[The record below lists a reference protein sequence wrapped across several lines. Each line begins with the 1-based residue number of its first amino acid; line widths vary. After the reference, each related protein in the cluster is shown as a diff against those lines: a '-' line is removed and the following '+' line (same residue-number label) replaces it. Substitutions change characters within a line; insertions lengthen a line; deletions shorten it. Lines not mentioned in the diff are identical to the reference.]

1 MVLHHHVVIFVV
13 GTAVLYSV
21 AQAADRSSALSSAA
35 RRWPS
40 HSCLPH
46 LWFTKETDG
55 YLPLFTI
62 VLCAVYALFAL
73 GLNIVVGFAGLLDL
87 GYVAFFLFGAY
98 VGAWFM
104 SDFAVNVS
112 KRHANARTSTSSTRP
127 VATIPGV
134 HISFWIV
141 IIIAGIVAAL
151 AGVVIGAPTLRL
163 KSDYLALVTL
173 GFGEILPE
181 VFRNGDELARRP
193 QPDQRHQG
201 HRPGRPGRHGLPQR
215 RSPAFPKTIVSSDYR
230 TKYYV
235 ILAFCGLF
243 VWVSIKLRDGR
254 LGRAWMAIREDEL
267 AASLMGVPLMRT
279 KLWSYAVGAVAG
291 GVGGAF
297 YATIVGTVNVD
308 TFTFAFSII
317 VLCAV
322 ILGGMGN
329 VWGAI
334 LGAVVITWFN
344 YTGLTWIGNKINNCA
359 VGSWFATFNFVN
371 LQFGLF
377 GLVLVLMMLFR
388 PDGFIPA
395 ARSKQVKQ
403 AELEVSGQP
412 RRRDGQPGG
421 ERMTELLL
429 DAREVRVQFGGL
441 TAVNDVD
448 FNIPVGSI
456 VALDRP
462 QRRRQ
467 DDVLQRAHRAVHPD
481 AGLRRVRR
489 PLGPR
494 RRAAQDRRRGHGP
507 HVPEHP
513 PVRRHDGGRERDG
526 GHAPAS
532 AQRRRLDHPRACRS
546 SATRSAT
553 PATRPRSCSSSS
565 ASAAP
570 TTSSPRTSRTATSAG
585 SRWRA
590 RWP

>member
-1 MVLHHHVVIFVV
+1 MVWITTFIILVV
-13 GTAVLYSV
+13 GTAGLHFL
-21 AQAADRSSALSSAA
+21 AKIAPRKAAIGGVSMALAFV
-35 RRWPS
+35 
-40 HSCLPH
+40 LPH

-87 GYVAFFLFGAY
+87 GYVAFFLVGAY

-112 KRHANARTSTSSTRP
+112 DSTRT
-127 VATIPGV
+127 VNIHILDAASAKIPGV
-134 HISFWIV
+134 HLSFWIV
-141 IIIAGIVAAL
+141 IVIAGVVAAL

-181 VFRNGDELARRP
+181 MFRNSDDVP
-193 QPDQRHQG
+193 PG
-201 HRPGRPGRHGLPQR
+201 HLNITNGTKGIGPVDRVGMGFLDWIPGI
-215 RSPAFPKTIVSSDYR
+215 PKTIVSSDYR

-235 ILAFCGLF
+235 ILVFCGLF
-243 VWVSIKLRDGR
+243 VWVSVKLRDGR

-267 AASLMGVPLMRT
+267 AASLMGVPLMTT
-279 KLWSYAVGAVAG
+279 KLWSYAVGAIAG

-308 TFTFAFSII
+308 TFTFSFSII

-344 YTGLTWIGNKINNCA
+344 YTGLTWIGAKINNA
-359 VGSWFATFNFVN
+359 AGTKFNFIN

-395 ARSKQVKQ
+395 ARSKQVKK
-403 AELEVSGQP
+403 AEQQVLASQEV
-412 RRRDGQPGG
+412 G
-421 ERMTELLL
+421 E
-429 DAREVRVQFGGL
+429 
-441 TAVNDVD
+441 
-448 FNIPVGSI
+448 
-456 VALDRP
+456 
-462 QRRRQ
+462 
-467 DDVLQRAHRAVHPD
+467 
-481 AGLRRVRR
+481 
-489 PLGPR
+489 
-494 RRAAQDRRRGHGP
+494 
-507 HVPEHP
+507 
-513 PVRRHDGGRERDG
+513 
-526 GHAPAS
+526 
-532 AQRRRLDHPRACRS
+532 
-546 SATRSAT
+546 
-553 PATRPRSCSSSS
+553 
-565 ASAAP
+565 
-570 TTSSPRTSRTATSAG
+570 
-585 SRWRA
+585 
-590 RWP
+590 

>member
-1 MVLHHHVVIFVV
+1 MATTLTTIFIFVV
-13 GTAVLYSV
+13 GTGALYQWRKMP
-21 AQAADRSSALSSAA
+21 APKALLAGGA
-35 RRWPS
+35 MALAFA
-40 HSCLPH
+40 LPH
-46 LWFTKETDG
+46 LWFTKQPFG

-73 GLNIVVGFAGLLDL
+73 GLNVVVGFAGLLDL

-98 VGAWFM
+98 VGAWYM
-104 SDFAVNVS
+104 SDFAVNIS
-112 KRHANARTSTSSTRP
+112 EHTRTWNIHFLDAANPS
-127 VATIPGV
+127 IPGV
-134 HISFWIV
+134 HISFWLV

-181 VFRNGDELARRP
+181 VFRNGDKLPGGLNLTNGTRGIGP
-193 QPDQRHQG
+193 VDQVGMGFLHII
-201 HRPGRPGRHGLPQR
+201 PGV
-215 RSPAFPKTIVSSDYR
+215 PKTIVSSDYR

-235 ILAFCGLF
+235 ILVFCGLF

-297 YATIVGTVNVD
+297 YATIVGTVDVN
-308 TFTFAFSII
+308 TFTFQFSII

-344 YTGLTWIGNKINNCA
+344 YTGLTWLGGK
-359 VGSWFATFNFVN
+359 FNQAAGTHVEFVN
-371 LQFGLF
+371 YNFALF

-403 AELEVSGQP
+403 AELEVLASQEEEMAS
-412 RRRDGQPGG
+412 Q
-421 ERMTELLL
+421 
-429 DAREVRVQFGGL
+429 EV
-441 TAVNDVD
+441 
-448 FNIPVGSI
+448 VG
-456 VALDRP
+456 
-462 QRRRQ
+462 
-467 DDVLQRAHRAVHPD
+467 
-481 AGLRRVRR
+481 
-489 PLGPR
+489 
-494 RRAAQDRRRGHGP
+494 
-507 HVPEHP
+507 
-513 PVRRHDGGRERDG
+513 
-526 GHAPAS
+526 
-532 AQRRRLDHPRACRS
+532 
-546 SATRSAT
+546 
-553 PATRPRSCSSSS
+553 
-565 ASAAP
+565 
-570 TTSSPRTSRTATSAG
+570 
-585 SRWRA
+585 
-590 RWP
+590 

>member
-1 MVLHHHVVIFVV
+1 MTAITTVIILVA
-13 GTAVLYSV
+13 GTAGLYYFYKMSP
-21 AQAADRSSALSSAA
+21 QKAALGAFGLALAFA
-35 RRWPS
+35 
-40 HSCLPH
+40 LPH

-55 YLPLFTI
+55 FLPLFTI

-87 GYVAFFLFGAY
+87 GYVAFFLVGAY

-112 KRHANARTSTSSTRP
+112 SSTRTIN
-127 VATIPGV
+127 VHILDAASAKIPGV
-134 HISFWIV
+134 HLSFWMV
-141 IIIAGIVAAL
+141 IIIAGVVAAV
-151 AGVVIGAPTLRL
+151 AGVIIGAPTLRL

-181 VFRNGDELARRP
+181 MFRNSDDVP
-193 QPDQRHQG
+193 PG
-201 HRPGRPGRHGLPQR
+201 HLNITNGTKGIGPVDRVGMGFLRFIPGI
-215 RSPAFPKTIVSSDYR
+215 PKTIVSSDYR

-235 ILAFCGLF
+235 ILVFCGLF
-243 VWVSIKLRDGR
+243 VWVSVKLRDGR

-308 TFTFAFSII
+308 GFTFAFSII

-344 YTGLTWIGNKINNCA
+344 YTGLTYIGGKINSALDTN
-359 VGSWFATFNFVN
+359 FNFIN

-388 PDGFIPA
+388 PEGFIPA

-403 AELEVSGQP
+403 AEQLVLASQDQEV
-412 RRRDGQPGG
+412 
-421 ERMTELLL
+421 E
-429 DAREVRVQFGGL
+429 A
-441 TAVNDVD
+441 
-448 FNIPVGSI
+448 
-456 VALDRP
+456 
-462 QRRRQ
+462 
-467 DDVLQRAHRAVHPD
+467 
-481 AGLRRVRR
+481 
-489 PLGPR
+489 
-494 RRAAQDRRRGHGP
+494 
-507 HVPEHP
+507 
-513 PVRRHDGGRERDG
+513 
-526 GHAPAS
+526 
-532 AQRRRLDHPRACRS
+532 
-546 SATRSAT
+546 
-553 PATRPRSCSSSS
+553 
-565 ASAAP
+565 
-570 TTSSPRTSRTATSAG
+570 
-585 SRWRA
+585 
-590 RWP
+590 

>member
-1 MVLHHHVVIFVV
+1 MVGITTLIIFLVVAAGLHFLNKAPLQKAAIGGVAMAIAFV
-13 GTAVLYSV
+13 
-21 AQAADRSSALSSAA
+21 
-35 RRWPS
+35 
-40 HSCLPH
+40 LPH

-87 GYVAFFLFGAY
+87 GYVAFFLVGAY

-112 KRHANARTSTSSTRP
+112 KHTRTLNFHFLDAASHK
-127 VATIPGV
+127 IPGV
-134 HISFWIV
+134 HLSFWIV
-141 IIIAGIVAAL
+141 VIIAGIAAAF

-181 VFRNGDELARRP
+181 VFRNSNDVP
-193 QPDQRHQG
+193 PG
-201 HRPGRPGRHGLPQR
+201 HLNITNGTKGIGPVDRVGMGFLNYIPGI
-215 RSPAFPKTIVSSDYR
+215 PKTIVSSDYR

-243 VWVSIKLRDGR
+243 VWVSVKLRDGR

-329 VWGAI
+329 VWGAM

-344 YTGLTWIGNKINNCA
+344 YTGLTWIGAKINSA
-359 VGSWFATFNFVN
+359 AGTKFNFIN

-388 PDGFIPA
+388 PEGFIPA
-395 ARSKQVKQ
+395 ARSKQVRK
-403 AELEVSGQP
+403 AEQQTLANLEVG
-412 RRRDGQPGG
+412 
-421 ERMTELLL
+421 
-429 DAREVRVQFGGL
+429 
-441 TAVNDVD
+441 ND
-448 FNIPVGSI
+448 
-456 VALDRP
+456 
-462 QRRRQ
+462 
-467 DDVLQRAHRAVHPD
+467 
-481 AGLRRVRR
+481 
-489 PLGPR
+489 
-494 RRAAQDRRRGHGP
+494 
-507 HVPEHP
+507 
-513 PVRRHDGGRERDG
+513 
-526 GHAPAS
+526 
-532 AQRRRLDHPRACRS
+532 
-546 SATRSAT
+546 
-553 PATRPRSCSSSS
+553 
-565 ASAAP
+565 
-570 TTSSPRTSRTATSAG
+570 
-585 SRWRA
+585 
-590 RWP
+590 

>member
-1 MVLHHHVVIFVV
+1 MVGITTLAILIVATAGLYYLAKVSLRKAAIGGAALALAFV
-13 GTAVLYSV
+13 
-21 AQAADRSSALSSAA
+21 
-35 RRWPS
+35 
-40 HSCLPH
+40 LPH

-87 GYVAFFLFGAY
+87 GYVAFFLVGAY

-112 KRHANARTSTSSTRP
+112 KHTRTLNFHFLDAASHK
-127 VATIPGV
+127 IPGI
-134 HISFWIV
+134 HLSFWIV
-141 IIIAGIVAAL
+141 VIIAGIIAAL
-151 AGVVIGAPTLRL
+151 AGIIIGAPTLRL

-181 VFRNGDELARRP
+181 VFRNS
-193 QPDQRHQG
+193 DQL
-201 HRPGRPGRHGLPQR
+201 PGNLNMTNGTKGIGPVDRVGMGFLNYIPGI
-215 RSPAFPKTIVSSDYR
+215 PKTIVSSDYR

-243 VWVSIKLRDGR
+243 VWVSVKLRDGR

-344 YTGLTWIGNKINNCA
+344 YTGLTWIGAKINNA
-359 VGSWFATFNFVN
+359 AGTKFNFIN

-388 PDGFIPA
+388 PEGFIPA
-395 ARSKQVKQ
+395 ARSKQVKK
-403 AELEVSGQP
+403 AEQQTLANMEV
-412 RRRDGQPGG
+412 G
-421 ERMTELLL
+421 E
-429 DAREVRVQFGGL
+429 
-441 TAVNDVD
+441 
-448 FNIPVGSI
+448 
-456 VALDRP
+456 
-462 QRRRQ
+462 
-467 DDVLQRAHRAVHPD
+467 
-481 AGLRRVRR
+481 
-489 PLGPR
+489 
-494 RRAAQDRRRGHGP
+494 
-507 HVPEHP
+507 
-513 PVRRHDGGRERDG
+513 
-526 GHAPAS
+526 
-532 AQRRRLDHPRACRS
+532 
-546 SATRSAT
+546 
-553 PATRPRSCSSSS
+553 
-565 ASAAP
+565 
-570 TTSSPRTSRTATSAG
+570 
-585 SRWRA
+585 
-590 RWP
+590 

>member
-1 MVLHHHVVIFVV
+1 MVAITSLVILIL
-13 GTAVLYSV
+13 GAAGLYYLAHLAPARAALGGVAMSV
-21 AQAADRSSALSSAA
+21 AFV
-35 RRWPS
+35 
-40 HSCLPH
+40 LPH
-46 LWFTKETDG
+46 MWFTKETDG

-87 GYVAFFLFGAY
+87 GYVAFFLVGAY

-112 KRHANARTSTSSTRP
+112 KHTRTINFHFLDAASHK
-127 VATIPGV
+127 IPGI
-134 HISFWIV
+134 HLSFWIV
-141 IIIAGIVAAL
+141 IVIAGLVAAF

-181 VFRNGDELARRP
+181 VFRNSDVLPGGLNLTNGTRGIGP
-193 QPDQRHQG
+193 VDQVG
-201 HRPGRPGRHGLPQR
+201 MGFLDKIPGI
-215 RSPAFPKTIVSSDYR
+215 PKTIVSSDYR

-243 VWVSIKLRDGR
+243 VWVSVKLRDGR

-297 YATIVGTVNVD
+297 FATIVGTVSVD
-308 TFTFAFSII
+308 TFTFQFSII

-344 YTGLTWIGNKINNCA
+344 YTGLTWLGGRVNSALDTNFK
-359 VGSWFATFNFVN
+359 FVN

-395 ARSKQVKQ
+395 ARSKQVKK
-403 AELEVSGQP
+403 ADLEVLAIQE
-412 RRRDGQPGG
+412 Q
-421 ERMTELLL
+421 EI
-429 DAREVRVQFGGL
+429 DA
-441 TAVNDVD
+441 
-448 FNIPVGSI
+448 
-456 VALDRP
+456 
-462 QRRRQ
+462 
-467 DDVLQRAHRAVHPD
+467 
-481 AGLRRVRR
+481 
-489 PLGPR
+489 
-494 RRAAQDRRRGHGP
+494 
-507 HVPEHP
+507 
-513 PVRRHDGGRERDG
+513 
-526 GHAPAS
+526 
-532 AQRRRLDHPRACRS
+532 
-546 SATRSAT
+546 
-553 PATRPRSCSSSS
+553 
-565 ASAAP
+565 
-570 TTSSPRTSRTATSAG
+570 
-585 SRWRA
+585 
-590 RWP
+590 

>member
-1 MVLHHHVVIFVV
+1 MVGITTLIIFLVVAAGLHFLNKAPLQKAAIGGVAMAIAFV
-13 GTAVLYSV
+13 
-21 AQAADRSSALSSAA
+21 R
-35 RRWPS
+35 
-40 HSCLPH
+40 PH

-87 GYVAFFLFGAY
+87 GYVAFFLVGAY

-112 KRHANARTSTSSTRP
+112 KHTRTLNFHFLDAASHK
-127 VATIPGV
+127 IPGV
-134 HISFWIV
+134 HLSFWIV
-141 IIIAGIVAAL
+141 VIIAGIAAAF

-181 VFRNGDELARRP
+181 VFRNSNDVP
-193 QPDQRHQG
+193 PG
-201 HRPGRPGRHGLPQR
+201 HLNITNGTKGIGPVDRVGMGFLNYIPGI
-215 RSPAFPKTIVSSDYR
+215 PKTIVSSDYR

-243 VWVSIKLRDGR
+243 VWVSVKLRDGR

-329 VWGAI
+329 VWGAM

-344 YTGLTWIGNKINNCA
+344 YTGLTWIGAKINSA
-359 VGSWFATFNFVN
+359 AGTKFNFIN

-388 PDGFIPA
+388 PEGFIPA
-395 ARSKQVKQ
+395 ARSKQVRK
-403 AELEVSGQP
+403 AEQQTLANLEVG
-412 RRRDGQPGG
+412 
-421 ERMTELLL
+421 
-429 DAREVRVQFGGL
+429 
-441 TAVNDVD
+441 ND
-448 FNIPVGSI
+448 
-456 VALDRP
+456 
-462 QRRRQ
+462 
-467 DDVLQRAHRAVHPD
+467 
-481 AGLRRVRR
+481 
-489 PLGPR
+489 
-494 RRAAQDRRRGHGP
+494 
-507 HVPEHP
+507 
-513 PVRRHDGGRERDG
+513 
-526 GHAPAS
+526 
-532 AQRRRLDHPRACRS
+532 
-546 SATRSAT
+546 
-553 PATRPRSCSSSS
+553 
-565 ASAAP
+565 
-570 TTSSPRTSRTATSAG
+570 
-585 SRWRA
+585 
-590 RWP
+590 